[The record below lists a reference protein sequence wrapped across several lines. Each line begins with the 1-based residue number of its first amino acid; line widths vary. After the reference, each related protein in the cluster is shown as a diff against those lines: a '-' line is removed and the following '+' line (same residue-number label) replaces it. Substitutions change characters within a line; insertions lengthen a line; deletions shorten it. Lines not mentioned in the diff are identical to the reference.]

1 MGAPNIP
8 EPVAN
13 AVTSAATTPT
23 SAAERGE
30 FIRISEPEPGI
41 WVLRLNRPEAM
52 NAWNARMRSELAQ
65 AMEEVA
71 MSEARVVLVRG
82 DAKAFSAGE
91 DVRGMAGLTQGG
103 TKKFRAVARQIHS
116 AFDLIEAIEAPFI
129 AVIEGV
135 AAGGGMELALSCDFR
150 IAGRSARMGLPESN
164 VGLIPGSGGCSRL
177 VRCVGA
183 ARAKQIVMLEGVMKA
198 ERANELGLLTK
209 LVDAGQEMQAAME
222 MARQLAAKAPLAL
235 GMAKLVINT
244 CADVDL
250 ETGRRLERIG
260 QSVLKKSADHAEGA
274 LSFIEKRKPQWTGT

>member
-1 MGAPNIP
+1 MNAITTEAPP
-8 EPVAN
+8 D
-13 AVTSAATTPT
+13 TSAAG
-23 SAAERGE
+23 ERGE

-52 NAWNARMRSELAQ
+52 NAWNARMRAELAE

-116 AFDLIEAIEAPFI
+116 AFDLIEAIEVPFI

-150 IAGRSARMGLPESN
+150 VAGRNARLGLPEGN

-183 ARAKQIVMLEGVMKA
+183 ARAKQVVMLEGVMKA
-198 ERANELGLLTK
+198 ERANELGLLTQ
-209 LVDAGQEMQAAME
+209 LVDAGQEMAAAME
-222 MARQLAAKAPLAL
+222 MARKLAAKAPLAL
-235 GMAKLVINT
+235 GMAKMVINT

-274 LSFIEKRKPQWTGT
+274 QSFIEKRKPNWTGT

>member
-1 MGAPNIP
+1 MSAILNDPVMGAG
-8 EPVAN
+8 
-13 AVTSAATTPT
+13 S
-23 SAAERGE
+23 ERGE
-30 FIRISEPEPGI
+30 FIRLSEPELGI

-52 NAWNARMRSELAQ
+52 NAWNARMRAELAE
-65 AMEEVA
+65 AMEEIA

-116 AFDLIEAIEAPFI
+116 AFDLIESIEVPFI

-150 IAGRSARMGLPESN
+150 IAGRNARMGLPEGN

-183 ARAKQIVMLEGVMKA
+183 ARAKQVVMLEGMMKA
-198 ERANELGLLTK
+198 ERANELGLLTQ
-209 LVDAGQEMQAAME
+209 LVDAGQEMNAAMN
-222 MARQLAAKAPLAL
+222 MARQLATKAPLAL

-260 QSVLKKSADHAEGA
+260 QSVLKTSADHAEGA
-274 LSFIEKRKPQWTGT
+274 QSFIEKRKPHWTGA

>member
-1 MGAPNIP
+1 M
-8 EPVAN
+8 N
-13 AVTSAATTPT
+13 AVTTEAAQAPANTG
-23 SAAERGE
+23 AAQERGE
-30 FIRISEPEPGI
+30 FVRISEPEPGI

-52 NAWNARMRSELAQ
+52 NSWNARMRAELAE

-116 AFDLIEAIEAPFI
+116 AFDLIEAIEVPFI

-150 IAGRSARMGLPESN
+150 IAGRNARLGLPEGN

-183 ARAKQIVMLEGVMKA
+183 ARAKQVVMLEGVMKA
-198 ERANELGLLTK
+198 ERANELGLLTQ
-209 LVDAGQEMQAAME
+209 LVDAGQEMEAAME
-222 MARQLAAKAPLAL
+222 MARKLAAKAPLAL

-274 LSFIEKRKPQWTGT
+274 QSFIEKRKPNWTGT

>member
-1 MGAPNIP
+1 MSS
-8 EPVAN
+8 
-13 AVTSAATTPT
+13 TSVIETVDPAAKP
-23 SAAERGE
+23 AERGE
-30 FIRISEPEPGI
+30 FVRISEPEPGI

-52 NAWNARMRSELAQ
+52 NAWNARMRGELAQ

-71 MSEARVVLVRG
+71 MSEARVVIVRG
-82 DAKAFSAGE
+82 DERAFSAGE

-103 TKKFRAVARQIHS
+103 TRKFRAVARQIHC
-116 AFDLIEAIEAPFI
+116 AFDLIEAIEVPFI

-150 IAGRSARMGLPESN
+150 IAGRAARLGLPESN

-198 ERANELGLLTK
+198 ERAHELGLLTR
-209 LVDAGQEMQAAME
+209 LVDAGQEMQAGMD

-235 GMAKLVINT
+235 GMAKLIINT

>member
-1 MGAPNIP
+1 MTTST
-8 EPVAN
+8 VAQ
-13 AVTSAATTPT
+13 AVTSPET
-23 SAAERGE
+23 AAERGE
-30 FIRISEPEPGI
+30 FIRISEPEAGI

-52 NAWNARMRSELAQ
+52 NAWNARMRSELAE

-71 MSEARVVLVRG
+71 MSEARAVIIRG
-82 DAKAFSAGE
+82 DARAFSAGE
-91 DVRGMAGLTQGG
+91 DVRGMAGLTQAS
-103 TKKFRAVARQIHS
+103 TRTFRAIARQIHS
-116 AFDLIEAIEAPFI
+116 AFDLIEAIEVPFI
-129 AVIEGV
+129 AAIEGV

-150 IAGRSARMGLPESN
+150 IAGGNARLGLPESN

-183 ARAKQIVMLEGVMKA
+183 ARAKQIVMLEGVMTA
-198 ERANELGLLTK
+198 GRANELGLLTQ
-209 LVDAGQEMQAAME
+209 LVEAGLEMDAAME
-222 MARQLAAKAPLAL
+222 MARKLAAKAPLAL

-274 LSFIEKRKPQWTGT
+274 QSFIEKRKPHWTGT

>member
-1 MGAPNIP
+1 MTSSTVT
-8 EPVAN
+8 EPVTA
-13 AVTSAATTPT
+13 S
-23 SAAERGE
+23 ERGE
-30 FIRISEPEPGI
+30 FIRLSEPEPGI

-71 MSEARVVLVRG
+71 MSDARAVIIRG
-82 DAKAFSAGE
+82 DARAFSAGE
-91 DVRGMAGLTQGG
+91 DVRGMAGLTQGS
-103 TKKFRAVARQIHS
+103 TRKFRVIARQIHS
-116 AFDLIEAIEAPFI
+116 AFDLIEAIEVPFI

-150 IAGRSARMGLPESN
+150 VAGRAARLGLPESN

-198 ERANELGLLTK
+198 ERANELGLLTQ
-209 LVDAGQEMQAAME
+209 LVDAGQEMAAGMD
-222 MARQLAAKAPLAL
+222 MARKLAAKAPLAL

-274 LSFIEKRKPQWTGT
+274 QSFIEKRKPQWTGT

>member
-1 MGAPNIP
+1 MTTP
-8 EPVAN
+8 
-13 AVTSAATTPT
+13 AVTEAPANTP
-23 SAAERGE
+23 AAERGE

-52 NAWNARMRSELAQ
+52 NAWNARMRSELAE

-71 MSEARVVLVRG
+71 LSEARVVIIRG
-82 DAKAFSAGE
+82 DARAFSAGE

-116 AFDLIEAIEAPFI
+116 AFDLIEAIEVPFI

-150 IAGRSARMGLPESN
+150 IAGAAARLGLPESN

-177 VRCVGA
+177 VRCVGS
-183 ARAKQIVMLEGVMKA
+183 ARAKQIVMLEGVMQA
-198 ERANELGLLTK
+198 ARANELGLLTQ
-209 LVDAGQEMQAAME
+209 LVDAGQEMPAAMT
-222 MARQLAAKAPLAL
+222 MARKLAAKAPLAL

-250 ETGRRLERIG
+250 ETGRRLERMG

-274 LSFIEKRKPQWTGT
+274 QSFLEKRKPQWTGT

>member
-1 MGAPNIP
+1 MSAITTEAAQAPANTGA
-8 EPVAN
+8 AQ
-13 AVTSAATTPT
+13 
-23 SAAERGE
+23 ERGE
-30 FIRISEPEPGI
+30 FVRISEPEQGI

-52 NAWNARMRSELAQ
+52 NSWNARMRAELAE

-71 MSEARVVLVRG
+71 MSDARVVLVRG

-150 IAGRSARMGLPESN
+150 IAGRNARLGLPEGN

-183 ARAKQIVMLEGVMKA
+183 ARAKQVVMLEGVMKA
-198 ERANELGLLTK
+198 ERANELGLLTQ
-209 LVDAGQEMQAAME
+209 LVDAGQEMEAAME
-222 MARQLAAKAPLAL
+222 MARKLAAKAPLAL

-274 LSFIEKRKPQWTGT
+274 QSFIEKRKPNWTAT

>member
-1 MGAPNIP
+1 MTISTVT
-8 EPVAN
+8 EPVTN
-13 AVTSAATTPT
+13 STT
-23 SAAERGE
+23 AAERGE

-52 NAWNARMRSELAQ
+52 NSWHGEMRAELAQ
-65 AMEEVA
+65 AMNDIA
-71 MSEARVVLVRG
+71 MSDARAVIVRG
-82 DAKAFSAGE
+82 DERAFSAGE

-103 TKKFRAVARQIHS
+103 TKRFRAVARQIHS
-116 AFDLIEAIEAPFI
+116 AFDLIEAIEVPFI
-129 AVIEGV
+129 AAIEGV
-135 AAGGGMELALSCDFR
+135 AAGGGLELALSCDFR
-150 IAGRSARMGLPESN
+150 VVGRAARLGLPESN

-183 ARAKQIVMLEGVMKA
+183 ARAKQIVMLEGMMKA
-198 ERANELGLLTK
+198 ERAHELGLVTR
-209 LVDAGQEMQAAME
+209 LVDAGQAMDGALE

-274 LSFIEKRKPQWTGT
+274 QAFIEKRKPQWTGT

>member
-1 MGAPNIP
+1 MTAP
-8 EPVAN
+8 
-13 AVTSAATTPT
+13 AVTEVPVNTQ
-23 SAAERGE
+23 AAERGE

-52 NAWNARMRSELAQ
+52 NAWNARMRSELAE

-71 MSEARVVLVRG
+71 LSEARVVIIRG
-82 DAKAFSAGE
+82 DERAFSAGE

-116 AFDLIEAIEAPFI
+116 AFDLIEAIEVPFI

-150 IAGRSARMGLPESN
+150 IAGAAARLGLPESN

-177 VRCVGA
+177 VRCVGS
-183 ARAKQIVMLEGVMKA
+183 ARAKQIVMLEGVMQA
-198 ERANELGLLTK
+198 ARANELGLLTQ
-209 LVDAGQEMQAAME
+209 LVDAGEEMPAAMV
-222 MARQLAAKAPLAL
+222 MARKLAAKAPLAL

-250 ETGRRLERIG
+250 ETGRRLERMG

-274 LSFIEKRKPQWTGT
+274 QSFIEKRKPQWTGT

>member
-1 MGAPNIP
+1 MTTP
-8 EPVAN
+8 
-13 AVTSAATTPT
+13 AVTEAPANTP
-23 SAAERGE
+23 AAERGE

-41 WVLRLNRPEAM
+41 WMLRLNRPEAM
-52 NAWNARMRSELAQ
+52 NAWNARMRSELAE

-71 MSEARVVLVRG
+71 LSEARVVIIRG
-82 DAKAFSAGE
+82 DARAFSAGE

-103 TKKFRAVARQIHS
+103 TKKFRTIARQIHS
-116 AFDLIEAIEAPFI
+116 AFDLIEAIEVPFI

-150 IAGRSARMGLPESN
+150 IAGAAARLGLPESN

-177 VRCVGA
+177 VRCVGS
-183 ARAKQIVMLEGVMKA
+183 ARAKQIVMLEGVMQA
-198 ERANELGLLTK
+198 ARANELGLLTQ
-209 LVDAGQEMQAAME
+209 LVDAGQEMPAAMT
-222 MARQLAAKAPLAL
+222 MARKLAAKAPLAL

-250 ETGRRLERIG
+250 ETGRRLERMG

-274 LSFIEKRKPQWTGT
+274 QSFIENRKPQWTGT

>member
-1 MGAPNIP
+1 MTTP
-8 EPVAN
+8 
-13 AVTSAATTPT
+13 AVTEAPANTPAT
-23 SAAERGE
+23 ERGE

-52 NAWNARMRSELAQ
+52 NAWNARMRSELAE

-71 MSEARVVLVRG
+71 LSEARVVIIRG
-82 DAKAFSAGE
+82 DERAFSAGE

-103 TKKFRAVARQIHS
+103 TKKFRTIARQIHS
-116 AFDLIEAIEAPFI
+116 AFDLMEAIEVPFI

-150 IAGRSARMGLPESN
+150 IAGSAARLGLPESN

-177 VRCVGA
+177 VRCVGS
-183 ARAKQIVMLEGVMKA
+183 ARAKQIVMLEGVMQA
-198 ERANELGLLTK
+198 ARANELGLLTQ
-209 LVDAGQEMQAAME
+209 LVDAGQEMPAAMT
-222 MARQLAAKAPLAL
+222 MARKLAAKAPLAL

-250 ETGRRLERIG
+250 ETGRRLERMG

-274 LSFIEKRKPQWTGT
+274 QSFIEKRKPQWTGT

>member
-1 MGAPNIP
+1 MSAILNDPVMGAG
-8 EPVAN
+8 
-13 AVTSAATTPT
+13 S
-23 SAAERGE
+23 ERGE
-30 FIRISEPEPGI
+30 FIRLSEPELGI

-52 NAWNARMRSELAQ
+52 NAWNARMRAELAE
-65 AMEEVA
+65 AMEEIA

-116 AFDLIEAIEAPFI
+116 AFDLIESIEVPFI

-150 IAGRSARMGLPESN
+150 IAGRNARMGLPEGN

-183 ARAKQIVMLEGVMKA
+183 ARAKQVVMLEGVMKA
-198 ERANELGLLTK
+198 ERANELGLLTQ
-209 LVDAGQEMQAAME
+209 LVDVGQEMNAAMN

-274 LSFIEKRKPQWTGT
+274 QSFIEKRKPHWTGA

>member
-1 MGAPNIP
+1 MTTS
-8 EPVAN
+8 
-13 AVTSAATTPT
+13 AVTEAPVNTP
-23 SAAERGE
+23 AAERGE

-52 NAWNARMRSELAQ
+52 NAWNARMRSELAE

-71 MSEARVVLVRG
+71 LSEARVAIIRG
-82 DAKAFSAGE
+82 DEKAFSAGE

-103 TKKFRAVARQIHS
+103 TKKFRTIARQIHS
-116 AFDLIEAIEAPFI
+116 AFDLIEAIEVPFI

-150 IAGRSARMGLPESN
+150 IAGRAARLGLPESN

-177 VRCVGA
+177 VRCVGS
-183 ARAKQIVMLEGVMKA
+183 ARAKQIVMLEDVMKA
-198 ERANELGLLTK
+198 DRANELGLLTE
-209 LVDAGQEMQAAME
+209 LVDAGQEMAAGMA
-222 MARQLAAKAPLAL
+222 MARKLAAKAPLAL

-250 ETGRRLERIG
+250 ETGRRLERMG

-274 LSFIEKRKPQWTGT
+274 QSFIEKRKPQWTGT

>member
-1 MGAPNIP
+1 MNAILNDTVAPAMGAG
-8 EPVAN
+8 
-13 AVTSAATTPT
+13 S
-23 SAAERGE
+23 ERGE
-30 FIRISEPEPGI
+30 FIRLSEPESGI

-52 NAWNARMRSELAQ
+52 NAWNARMRAELAE
-65 AMEEVA
+65 AMEEIA
-71 MSEARVVLVRG
+71 MSDARVVLVRG

-103 TKKFRAVARQIHS
+103 TKKFRAVARQIHA
-116 AFDLIEAIEAPFI
+116 AFDLIESIEVPFI

-150 IAGRSARMGLPESN
+150 IAGRNARMGLPEGN

-183 ARAKQIVMLEGVMKA
+183 ARAKQVVMLEGVMKA
-198 ERANELGLLTK
+198 ERANELGLLTQ
-209 LVDAGQEMQAAME
+209 LVDAGREIDAAMN
-222 MARQLAAKAPLAL
+222 MARQLAAKAPLAM

-274 LSFIEKRKPQWTGT
+274 QSFIEKRKPNWTGA

>member
-1 MGAPNIP
+1 MSS
-8 EPVAN
+8 
-13 AVTSAATTPT
+13 TSVIETVDPAAKP
-23 SAAERGE
+23 AERGE
-30 FIRISEPEPGI
+30 FVRISEPEPGI

-52 NAWNARMRSELAQ
+52 NAWNARMRGELAQ

-71 MSEARVVLVRG
+71 MSEARVVIVRG
-82 DAKAFSAGE
+82 DERAFSAGE

-103 TKKFRAVARQIHS
+103 TRKFRAVARQIHC
-116 AFDLIEAIEAPFI
+116 AFDLIEAIELPFI

-150 IAGRSARMGLPESN
+150 IAGRAARLGLPESN

-198 ERANELGLLTK
+198 ERAHELGLLTQ
-209 LVDAGQEMQAAME
+209 LIDAGQEMQAGMD
-222 MARQLAAKAPLAL
+222 MARRLAAKAPLAL
-235 GMAKLVINT
+235 GMAKLIINT

>member
-1 MGAPNIP
+1 MTTTSPGDIAG
-8 EPVAN
+8 
-13 AVTSAATTPT
+13 SAA
-23 SAAERGE
+23 SERGE
-30 FIRISEPEPGI
+30 FIRISEPEAGI

-52 NAWNARMRSELAQ
+52 NAWHAAMRAELA
-65 AMEEVA
+65 AVMAEVA
-71 MSEARVVLVRG
+71 MSDARVVLIRG

-91 DVRGMAGLTQGG
+91 DVRGMAGLTRR
-103 TKKFRAVARQIHS
+103 FRAVARQIHS
-116 AFDLIEAIEAPFI
+116 AFDLIEAIEVPFI

-150 IAGRSARMGLPESN
+150 VAGRSARMGLPESN

-177 VRCVGA
+177 VRCVGS

-198 ERANELGLLTK
+198 ERANELGLITR
-209 LVDAGQEMQAAME
+209 LVDAGEEMNAALE

-274 LSFIEKRKPQWTGT
+274 QSFIEKRKPRWTGT

>member
-1 MGAPNIP
+1 MTAPAIT
-8 EPVAN
+8 EAPVN
-13 AVTSAATTPT
+13 TPAT
-23 SAAERGE
+23 ERGE

-41 WVLRLNRPEAM
+41 WVLRLNRPEVM
-52 NAWNARMRSELAQ
+52 NAWNARMRSELAE

-71 MSEARVVLVRG
+71 LSEARVVIIRG
-82 DAKAFSAGE
+82 DERAFSAGE

-116 AFDLIEAIEAPFI
+116 AFDLIEAIEVPFI

-150 IAGRSARMGLPESN
+150 IAGAAARLGLPESN

-177 VRCVGA
+177 VRCVGS
-183 ARAKQIVMLEGVMKA
+183 ARAKQIVMLEGVMQA
-198 ERANELGLLTK
+198 ARANELGLLTQ
-209 LVDAGQEMQAAME
+209 LVDVGQEMPAAMA
-222 MARQLAAKAPLAL
+222 MARKLAAKAPLAL

-250 ETGRRLERIG
+250 ETGRRLERMG

-274 LSFIEKRKPQWTGT
+274 QSFIEKRKPQWTGA

>member
-1 MGAPNIP
+1 MNAITTESP
-8 EPVAN
+8 PVD
-13 AVTSAATTPT
+13 TSATG
-23 SAAERGE
+23 ERGE

-52 NAWNARMRSELAQ
+52 NAWNARMRAELAE

-116 AFDLIEAIEAPFI
+116 AFDLIEAIEVPFI

-150 IAGRSARMGLPESN
+150 IAGRNARLGLPEGN

-177 VRCVGA
+177 VRCVGS
-183 ARAKQIVMLEGVMKA
+183 ARAKQVVMLEGVMKA
-198 ERANELGLLTK
+198 ERANELGLLTQ
-209 LVDAGQEMQAAME
+209 LVDAGQEMEAAME
-222 MARQLAAKAPLAL
+222 MARKLAAKAPLAL
-235 GMAKLVINT
+235 GMAKMVINT

-274 LSFIEKRKPQWTGT
+274 QSFIEKRKPNWTGT

>member
-1 MGAPNIP
+1 MTTP
-8 EPVAN
+8 
-13 AVTSAATTPT
+13 AVTEAPVNTQ
-23 SAAERGE
+23 AAERGE

-52 NAWNARMRSELAQ
+52 NAWNARMRSELAE

-71 MSEARVVLVRG
+71 LSEARVVIIRG
-82 DAKAFSAGE
+82 DERAFSAGE

-116 AFDLIEAIEAPFI
+116 AFDLIEAIEVPFI

-150 IAGRSARMGLPESN
+150 IAGAAARLGLPESN

-177 VRCVGA
+177 VRCVGS
-183 ARAKQIVMLEGVMKA
+183 ARAKQIVMLEGVMQA
-198 ERANELGLLTK
+198 ARANELGLLTQ
-209 LVDAGQEMQAAME
+209 LVDAGQEMPAAMV
-222 MARQLAAKAPLAL
+222 MARKLAAKAPLAL

-250 ETGRRLERIG
+250 ETGRRLERMG

-274 LSFIEKRKPQWTGT
+274 QSFLEKRKPQWTGT